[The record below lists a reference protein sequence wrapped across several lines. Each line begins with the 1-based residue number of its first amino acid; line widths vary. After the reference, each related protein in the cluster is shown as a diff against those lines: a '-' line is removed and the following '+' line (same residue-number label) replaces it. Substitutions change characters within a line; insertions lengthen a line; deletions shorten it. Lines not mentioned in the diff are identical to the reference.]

1 MSRSIGPKCK
11 DACVACGS
19 SYCKCLD
26 TGNLDFINPNI
37 PRIEKYPP
45 PPVKND
51 NKTMGK
57 NKPLPKH
64 ELDVQ
69 VSYSKHEVQRK
80 IKEKQAITADKVII
94 TVSAIVATALLI
106 LSVLNG

>member
-26 TGNLDFINPNI
+26 TDNLDFINPNI
-37 PRIEKYPP
+37 PRIEKYPL
-45 PPVKND
+45 PPVKNN

-57 NKPLPKH
+57 NKPLP
-64 ELDVQ
+64 ERNQ
-69 VSYSKHEVQRK
+69 EIIFSYPKHEVQRK
-80 IKEKQAITADKVII
+80 IKEKQTITADKVIL
-94 TVSAIVATALLI
+94 TVSAIVATVLLI
-106 LSVLNG
+106 VSVLNG

>member
-11 DACVACGS
+11 DVCVACGS

-26 TGNLDFINPNI
+26 TDNLDFINPNI

-45 PPVKND
+45 LPVKND

-57 NKPLPKH
+57 NKPLLKR
-64 ELDVQ
+64 ELDIQ
-69 VSYSKHEVQRK
+69 VSYSKHEIQHK
-80 IKEKQAITADKVII
+80 IKNKQAITADKVIL
-94 TVSAIVATALLI
+94 TVSAIIATVLLI
-106 LSVLNG
+106 VSVLNG